1 MLSEPA
7 HGPSERVDGS
17 LAMRLAEQLRARNP
31 VLRSFFEREAP
42 RLARAAR
49 EMAERF
55 GRGGRLYAFGNGP
68 YSTDAAHVSVEFVH
82 PVIVGKRALPALD
95 VSAAPEPFV
104 EALVGPDDMAIGFGP
119 PEGDPAVASALRAAR
134 RKGAFTVAWPGGGTD
149 SSKHTGTD
157 ADAAADIDADTDAEG
172 GADYA
177 VRAPG
182 ADAHVHQEAF
192 EVLGHTLYE
201 SVHVFLEHGRELGE
215 DVGASAFL
223 YPYLG
228 AGQDDARDD
237 GAAIVADVAASVAAK
252 ARDGERLREQVA
264 AEQAGAIAAAVE
276 AMGARLSAGGRLLV
290 FGNGGSATDATD
302 FALDCVA
309 AEPGQ
314 RALPALSLAA
324 EPAVLS
330 AIAND
335 VGHELTFVRQIIA
348 QSRPADVAFALSTSG
363 GSKNVVAALIEARR
377 RGLLT
382 VALLG
387 YDGGEIVRR
396 GLADHPIVVRCDYVP
411 RIQETQAAIY
421 HVVRR
426 ALGEPATG
434 AERAAGG

>member
-1 MLSEPA
+1 MLSQHA
-7 HGPSERVDGS
+7 HGT
-17 LAMRLAEQLRARNP
+17 LAVRLADELRARNP
-31 VLRSFFEREAP
+31 VLRAFFEREAP

-55 GRGGRLYAFGNGP
+55 GRGGRLYAFGHGP
-68 YSTDAAHVSVEFVH
+68 YSTDAAHVSVEFIH

-95 VSAAPEPFV
+95 VSAAPAQFV
-104 EALVGPDDMAIGFGP
+104 DALAGPDDMAIGFGP
-119 PEGDPAVASALRAAR
+119 PEGDPHVAGALRAAR
-134 RKGAFTVAWPGGGTD
+134 RKGAFTVAWPGGAND
-149 SSKHTGTD
+149 D
-157 ADAAADIDADTDAEG
+157 
-172 GADYA
+172 ADYA
-177 VRAPG
+177 VRAPTD
-182 ADAHVHQEAF
+182 DAHVHQEAF

-228 AGQDDARDD
+228 PAQGEAVD
-237 GAAIVADVAASVAAK
+237 IVGDVAASVLTK

-264 AEQAGAIAAAVE
+264 DEQAGAIAAAVE
-276 AMGARLSAGGRLLV
+276 AIRARLGAGGRLLI

-302 FALDCVA
+302 FALDCVDA
-309 AEPGQ
+309 SAGL

-335 VGHELTFVRQIIA
+335 VGNELTFVRQIIA
-348 QSRPADVAFALSTSG
+348 QSRPGDVAFALSTSG
-363 GSKNVVAALIEARR
+363 GSKNVVAALIEAHA

-396 GLADHPIVVRCDYVP
+396 GLADHPLVVRCDYIP
-411 RIQETQAAIY
+411 RIQEAQAAIY
-421 HVVRR
+421 HIMRH
-426 ALGEPATG
+426 ALGEPAATVET
-434 AERAAGG
+434 A

>member
-1 MLSEPA
+1 VLSARSHATLAPRIA
-7 HGPSERVDGS
+7 ER
-17 LAMRLAEQLRARNP
+17 LRARNP
-31 VLRSFFEREAP
+31 VVREFFEREAV

-49 EMAERF
+49 EIAERF
-55 GRGGRLYAFGNGP
+55 ARGGRLYAFGRGP
-68 YSTDAAHVSVEFVH
+68 YSTDAAHVSVEFIH

-95 VSAAPEPFV
+95 VSAAPEAFV
-104 EALVGPDDMAIGFGP
+104 GALAGPDDMAIGFGP
-119 PEGDPAVASALRAAR
+119 PEGDLRIIGALRQAR
-134 RKGAFTVAWPGGGTD
+134 RKGSFTLAWPGED
-149 SSKHTGTD
+149 ED
-157 ADAAADIDADTDAEG
+157 
-172 GADYA
+172 ADYA
-177 VRAPG
+177 VRAP
-182 ADAHVHQEAF
+182 ADDAHVHQEAF

-228 AGQDDARDD
+228 PSQGDAAD
-237 GAAIVADVAASVAAK
+237 IVDDVAASVLTK

-264 AEQAGAIAAAVE
+264 GEQSAAIAAAIE
-276 AMGARLSAGGRLLV
+276 AISARLAAGGRLLI

-302 FALDCVA
+302 FALDCVGSA
-309 AEPGQ
+309 PGL
-314 RALPALSLAA
+314 RSLPALSLAA

-335 VGHELTFVRQIIA
+335 VGNELTFVRQIIA

-363 GSKNVVAALIEARR
+363 GSKNVVAALAEARA

-387 YDGGEIVRR
+387 YDGGEIARR
-396 GLADHPIVVRCDYVP
+396 GLADHPVVVRCDYIP

-421 HVVRR
+421 HVMRS
-426 ALGEPATG
+426 ALGEGLPAPGT
-434 AERAAGG
+434 AVGG